1 MAKNN
6 NLKKSAISRLIF
18 QYIFPH
24 KFKILFALSMMIVS
38 AAATALHAWLVRPAL
53 DEVLIKGNKEMLFLI
68 PIAIILV
75 TICKGFA
82 TFFHSFQMSKIA
94 HSIIAKL
101 QSEMFEKLMYFNL
114 KFFNDSKSGNLI
126 SRLINDTYF
135 LRLAIVKSVTSIIK
149 DFLVII
155 FLLCN
160 MFYQSWELTIF
171 AFFAFPLAIWPIRK
185 IGKSIRKITHN
196 IQSEI
201 AVFSNSLSES
211 IKGIRQV
218 KAYNQEDYEKNKSF
232 KTIEQIKNY
241 FIRAAFVS
249 NRLSPLMEFIGSL
262 AIALSIY
269 VGGVFVL
276 DQTMTTG
283 QFMSFL
289 VSLLLAYQPVKAL
302 GNLNISIQE
311 GLAGADRIFDLLDTR
326 EELIEKH
333 ENSKKELYV
342 SNGKIEIKNLYFA
355 YDSENI
361 LENLNILI
369 PNGKKVAIV
378 GLSGSGKSTIISLLL
393 NFFTNYDG
401 EILID
406 DQNIKLSSIKSV
418 RKNIGLVTQETMLF
432 NESIEANIKYGNLEA
447 STQEV
452 ESAAEEAGVK
462 DFADSFPNKLQTI
475 VGESGIKLSGGQRQR
490 IAIARAIIKNAPILL
505 FDEAT
510 SALDNLTEQ
519 KIQLSLK
526 KLMKNRTSLIIA
538 HRLSTIEDSD
548 LIYVLDK
555 GKIVDVGKHEE
566 LLKKCKLYSRLQL
579 QEEFTQQN
587 KI

>member
-1 MAKNN
+1 MLDKKNTN
-6 NLKKSAISRLIF
+6 KKIVIRLIKN
-18 QYIFPH
+18 YIFPH
-24 KFKILFALSMMIVS
+24 RLKILFALLMMIIS
-38 AAATALHAWLVRPAL
+38 AASTGLHAWLVRPAL

-326 EELIEKH
+326 EELIEKQ